1 MRICGAGT
9 DVAVPLSRVRLW
21 TAALLLSVAYACIRI
36 HDILSKGHGQDRSQV
51 SVPEGKLDGR
61 AGSSVTLQHTSG
73 EKIGVKDDPSLSLL
87 LTTAQVRADFLQE
100 EQHQQESLTTAGPH
114 EAEPGRE
121 ELPSRGEESPTVC
134 LAVIAKTSAATE
146 LLLRVKHLSS
156 QHENIFSHRY
166 LVVDAKD
173 EKVDASIASVADSLV
188 SEKYLE
194 EWLAVNHSA
203 AYMQLVN
210 LTAAWGN
217 SFRLEVEKVSMG
229 HGSFDSDLPVKEL
242 DHYFA
247 IDQCNADYVAILE
260 SDMIISRQKEYSWIS
275 EGIQALRDNP
285 DLMLVIPAF
294 PGMSQRRVRFRPT
307 TKAIVK
313 SSPPGRFVGRVPLV
327 DTTCEHPYSLPGHA
341 SLLDLR
347 RYKQLVSFGHS
358 LEHRCGGML
367 VRGKPCKQMTYVR
380 KCGGT
385 RSWAAAFECVI
396 CNSPTLRQAHLA
408 EEQRCSLWYAPM
420 TLMRYDMGGLRAEI
434 SKAELQQ

>member
-1 MRICGAGT
+1 MSLCPYR
-9 DVAVPLSRVRLW
+9 RVRLW
-21 TAALLLSVAYACIRI
+21 TAALLLTVPYACVRF
-36 HDILSKGHGQDRSQV
+36 HDILSKGHGQERSQV
-51 SVPEGKLDGR
+51 SVLEGRLDGR
-61 AGSSVTLQHTSG
+61 AGSSVMLQNRSD

-87 LTTAQVRADFLQE
+87 LTPTAQVRADFLQE
-100 EQHQQESLTTAGPH
+100 EQHQQENFTPAGLH
-114 EAEPGRE
+114 QAEPGRE

-134 LAVIAKTSAATE
+134 LAVIARTNAATE

-156 QHENIFSHRY
+156 QHENIFSRRY
-166 LVVDAKD
+166 LVVDAQG

-188 SEKYLE
+188 SENYLE

-210 LTAAWGN
+210 MTLAWGN
-217 SFRLEVEKVSMG
+217 SFRLEAESGSMG
-229 HGSFDSDLPVKEL
+229 HGSFDDDSPVKEL

-247 IDQCNADYVAILE
+247 VDQCNADYVAILE

-294 PGMSQRRVRFRPT
+294 PGMSQRKVRFRPT
-307 TKAIVK
+307 TRAIVK

-327 DTTCEHPYSLPGHA
+327 DTTCEHPFSLPGHA

-358 LEHRCGGML
+358 LEHRCGGAL
-367 VRGKPCKQMTYVR
+367 VHGRPCKKMTYV
-380 KCGGT
+380 
-385 RSWAAAFECVI
+385 
-396 CNSPTLRQAHLA
+396 
-408 EEQRCSLWYAPM
+408 
-420 TLMRYDMGGLRAEI
+420 
-434 SKAELQQ
+434 